1 MQYLEFTT
9 EEQEILRDVLQ
20 HALAEIDIEVY
31 QTDTRDSKQ
40 TLEHRREVLEHVL
53 AELSPVP
60 MRAAA

>member
-40 TLEHRREVLEHVL
+40 TLKHRREVLEHVL